1 MVTAA
6 PSSLSPSARQGLVRV
21 HHDTVQSHSGVETER
36 NVLLATYPRRISPG
50 NLCVCV
56 LEHVDM
62 NSQCLDIS
70 RFRPRLGLRE
80 YELENVGGSCDQKAT
95 RVEHL
100 RETPCRNCL
109 LQLSTQGVL
118 YSFRAIFKNF
128 TQRNAPPTF
137 FSSNHFL
144 RGP

>member
-1 MVTAA
+1 M
-6 PSSLSPSARQGLVRV
+6 
-21 HHDTVQSHSGVETER
+21 
-36 NVLLATYPRRISPG
+36 
-50 NLCVCV
+50 CV

-62 NSQCLDIS
+62 NSQCLAIS

-100 RETPCRNCL
+100 RETPGRNCL
-109 LQLSTQGVL
+109 LQLSTHGVL

-137 FSSNHFL
+137 FPLIIFFVVPNKVEMSLRVEIAPSLHPSGSGSICHAANAHTWLIDFSDTFL
-144 RGP
+144 G